1 MADVCGNDGCLRRKP
16 NCHGKHSF
24 LGPIDPQLILQ
35 TALGNRLVPVQN
47 ILEQFERALRDG
59 ADPVKLRVWAP
70 MLTQYGPDLLVT
82 CQNLVHGG

>member
-35 TALGNRLVPVQN
+35 TALGNRLVPVS
-47 ILEQFERALRDG
+47 E
-59 ADPVKLRVWAP
+59 
-70 MLTQYGPDLLVT
+70 
-82 CQNLVHGG
+82 HS